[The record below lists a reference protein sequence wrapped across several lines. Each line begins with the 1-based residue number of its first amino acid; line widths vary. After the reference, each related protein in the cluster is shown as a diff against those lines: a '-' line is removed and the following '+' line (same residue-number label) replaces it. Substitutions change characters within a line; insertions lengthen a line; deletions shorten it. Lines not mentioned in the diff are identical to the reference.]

1 MREVITGFPSGALTL
16 EGVLRIPEGRGPF
29 PAVIICHP
37 HPLYGGSMEN
47 NVVNYLCNVLA
58 EESLIAFK
66 FNVRGVG
73 RSQGVYN
80 QGVGEQEDVE
90 NATSFITSLSE
101 VDSDRIGL
109 VGYSAGAAF
118 ALAVGCND
126 DRIKAL
132 AAISPPLSMFD
143 FEFLK
148 ECPKPKFLIC
158 GSEDDF
164 TPAVR
169 VIEFYQNLTEPKE
182 HDCIEGADHFWRGYE
197 SVLARRTAAF
207 LTKTM
212 KL

>member
-1 MREVITGFPSGALTL
+1 
-16 EGVLRIPEGRGPF
+16 
-29 PAVIICHP
+29 
-37 HPLYGGSMEN
+37 MEN
-47 NVVNYLCNVLA
+47 NVVNCLCNVFA
-58 EESLIAFK
+58 EESFVAFK

-90 NATSFITSLSE
+90 KATSFISSLSE
-101 VDSDRIGL
+101 VDSDHIGL

-118 ALAVGCND
+118 ALAVGCKD
-126 DRIKAL
+126 DRLKAL
-132 AAISPPLSMFD
+132 AAVSPPLSMFD

-148 ECPKPKFLIC
+148 ECHKPKFLIC
-158 GSEDDF
+158 GSEDDY

-169 VIEFYQNLTEPKE
+169 VHEFYRNLPEPKE
-182 HDCIEGADHFWRGYE
+182 HACIEGADHFWRGYE

-207 LTKTM
+207 ITKAM